1 MVKGDARQNSVSMN
15 GTFQSKNAVRG
26 SFSVR
31 CRPSQT
37 LLQQV
42 YHQESK
48 VASVR
53 VCNVNVKY

>member
-31 CRPSQT
+31 CVGLVRLFSSEYIT
-37 LLQQV
+37 KKVRLQV
-42 YHQESK
+42 WEF
-48 VASVR
+48 AM
-53 VCNVNVKY
+53 